1 MQHYHFEAQTS
12 LEVVLLIIIS
22 ILWVF
27 MFFLATILLI
37 DLNTSDLLDPG
48 QKLQIQNNQSLLK
61 ETEKIVNVKIMTII
75 STITSTL
82 LCYISLFFGY

>member
-22 ILWVF
+22 RLWVF

-48 QKLQIQNNQSLLK
+48 QKLQIQNNQSPLE
-61 ETEKIVNVKIMTII
+61 ETEKIVNVKIITII
-75 STITSTL
+75 NTITSTL

>member
-37 DLNTSDLLDPG
+37 DLNTSDLLGPG

-75 STITSTL
+75 NTITSTL